1 MAHSSKAELISAK
14 PDSQRKS
21 PMAKTNPLF
30 RCHPKPQPPALKFH
44 LSLTTGVL
52 TLGRLLFLC
61 GSDTLV
67 RHLGLCRDLKTELP
81 MQIGRTRPNTKGRSA
96 AQERPTPMNGESTA
110 PASLPAK

>member
-21 PMAKTNPLF
+21 QMAKPIPLS
-30 RCHPKPQPPALKFH
+30 RCHRKPQPPALKFH

-52 TLGRLLFLC
+52 TPGRLLFLC

-81 MQIGRTRPNTKGRSA
+81 IQIGRTRPNAKGRSVG
-96 AQERPTPMNGESTA
+96 QEC
-110 PASLPAK
+110 